1 MKYGVLKTTVTT
13 GILNMLALATP
24 LQAPAQ
30 TSAPPPATGAV
41 LPLPTPK
48 SNATIGRTFKDSVP
62 PKLQVA
68 KAPAGAPNVVVVLLD
83 DVGFGAAGTFG
94 GLIPTPTLDMLAQQ
108 GLRYNRFH
116 TTAMCSP
123 TRAALLTGRNPHAVG
138 WGVVSELSTSYD
150 GYAGKIPRSAA
161 TIAEILRQHGYGTS
175 AWGKWHNTGIWESSA
190 IGPFD
195 HWPTGEG
202 FEKFYGFLGGATDQ
216 YEPELFDN
224 TTPVQPPQKPGYTLN
239 EDLANRAIAWMQ
251 QQKSVAPDKPF
262 FVYFAPGGAHSPLQA
277 PKPWLDRFKGKFD
290 QGWDKVREEI
300 FARQKQLGVIP
311 ADSVLTPRPGELP
324 SWNSQSADQKKVA
337 ARLMETYAGF
347 LAQTDAQVGRLV
359 GTLQQMG
366 QFDNTLFIYVV
377 GDNGA
382 SAEGGLEGNYHEI
395 DSFNG
400 VRPDMATL
408 LKRLDTIGGP
418 GTYPHYPAGWA
429 WAMDTPFQWTK
440 QVASHFGGTRNPMV
454 VTWPKHIRE
463 PGGLRSQ
470 FSNVSDLMPT
480 ILEAARIAAPTM
492 VNGTAQ
498 QPIDGQSL
506 LQTFNAPKE
515 ANPNRTQ
522 YFEMLGNRAMYQDG
536 WMASTTPTR
545 MPWSVLGWGPT
556 ALGTENWELYHVD
569 KDFTQSRDL
578 AKQHPEKLQALQA
591 LFWTE
596 AEKNKVLPLD
606 DRFVERLSLTNS
618 AGQSDRPSL
627 TAGRNS
633 FTYYQGA
640 VAINEANAPNTKNRS
655 YVVGVE
661 TQTTQAGEQGVLVAQ
676 GGSRAGWSLY
686 VNQEGMP
693 EYTYVF
699 DGKRTTLTAPQRLP
713 AGKAALRVE
722 FAYDGGGR
730 GKGGTARLVVDG
742 KTVGE
747 ARMDKT
753 VPNLFSMSESFD
765 VGTDTKS
772 PVGNYPRN
780 YDFNGTIAKV
790 TVDLK

>member
-1 MKYGVLKTTVTT
+1 MRHTVVATTLAAGLLK
-13 GILNMLALATP
+13 MLALAMP
-24 LQAPAQ
+24 LSAMAQDKATLPA
-30 TSAPPPATGAV
+30 AGAV
-41 LPLPTPK
+41 LPMPVPK
-48 SNATIGRTFKDSVP
+48 STAVVGRTFKDSVP
-62 PKLQVA
+62 PKPHMM

-123 TRAALLTGRNPHAVG
+123 TRASLLTGRNPHAVG
-138 WGVVSELSTSYD
+138 WGVVTELSTSYD
-150 GYAGKIPRSAA
+150 GYEGKIPKSAA

-175 AWGKWHNTGIWESSA
+175 AWGKWHNTGVWESSA

-224 TTPVQPPQKPGYTLN
+224 TTPVQPPQRPGYNLN
-239 EDLANRAIAWMQ
+239 EDLADRAIAWMQ

-277 PKPWLDRFKGKFD
+277 PKPWIDRFKGKFD

-300 FARQKQLGVIP
+300 FARQKQLGVVP
-311 ADSVLTPRPGELP
+311 ADSVLTPRPAELP
-324 SWNSQSADQKKVA
+324 SWNSQSADQKKIA

-366 QFDNTLFIYVV
+366 QFENTLFIYVV

-382 SAEGGLEGNYHEI
+382 SGEGGLEGNFHEI

-400 VRPDMATL
+400 VRPDTATL
-408 LKRLDTIGGP
+408 LKRLDEIGGP

-429 WAMDTPFQWTK
+429 WAMDTPFQWMK

-454 VTWPKHIRE
+454 VTWPKHISE
-463 PGGLRSQ
+463 PGGVRSQ
-470 FSNVSDLMPT
+470 FSNISDLMPT
-480 ILEAARIAAPTM
+480 ILEAARIAVPTM

-506 LQTFNAPKE
+506 LRTFNAPQN
-515 ANPNRTQ
+515 ASQNRTQ

-545 MPWSVLGWGPT
+545 MPWNVLSWGPT
-556 ALGTENWELYHVD
+556 ALGTESWELYHVD
-569 KDFTQSRDL
+569 KDFSQSKDL
-578 AKQHPEKLQALQA
+578 AKQYPEKLQALQA
-591 LFWTE
+591 LFWKE

-606 DRFVERLSLTNS
+606 DRFIERLSMTNQ

-627 TAGRNS
+627 TAGRSN
-633 FTYYQGA
+633 FAYYQGA
-640 VAINEANAPNTKNRS
+640 VAINEANAPNLKNRS
-655 YVVGVE
+655 YAITVDA
-661 TQTTQAGEQGVLVAQ
+661 QAAGAGAQGVLVAQ
-676 GGSRAGWSLY
+676 GSATSGWSLY
-686 VNQEGMP
+686 VNSAGIP

-699 DGKRTTLTAPQRLP
+699 AGKRTTIAGSERLP
-713 AGKAALRVE
+713 AGKAVVRFE

-730 GKGGTARLVVDG
+730 GKGGTGTLSVNGKKVGDARID
-742 KTVGE
+742 
-747 ARMDKT
+747 RT
-753 VPNLFSMSESFD
+753 VPNLFSTSESFD

-780 YDFNGTIAKV
+780 FDFNGNIAKV